1 MKYGSSCIPQ
11 NFLCIRLSVFL
22 MLYLCQHCASFL
34 TSQCFKN
41 VQQLLLLPSQLKEKF
56 VNIRNRLSDLSK
68 CRAIILGQEYDLKHV
83 NDILHAI
90 EKRQEL
96 WRYCDASSH
105 TIREWQQTVFK
116 KVTLAAFIHNAQLS

>member
-1 MKYGSSCIPQ
+1 M
-11 NFLCIRLSVFL
+11 
-22 MLYLCQHCASFL
+22 
-34 TSQCFKN
+34 
-41 VQQLLLLPSQLKEKF
+41 
-56 VNIRNRLSDLSK
+56 NIRNRLSDLSK
-68 CRAIILGQEYDLKHV
+68 CRAIILGKEYDLKHV

-116 KVTLAAFIHNAQLS
+116 KVTLTAFITMYSCLIELLFGYLNGFVC